1 MKPIIGVNCDYS
13 EDGKCFLKKEYTDA
27 IVLAG
32 GTPFILPIVKDKE
45 QLNNIDGILLSG
57 GNDISPERYGESCHE
72 KTKLVPVQ
80 KDDFDFLLVREALDM
95 DLPIFGIC
103 YGLQLINVGLG
114 GSLIQDIPSQYET
127 SIKHRSDHETHI
139 VSLDKASR
147 LFKILKHETLE
158 VNSTHHQAIKTLGKK
173 LRASAVADDGI
184 IEAVESTGHTY
195 VIGVQWHPETIIGK
209 DTQIELFRTLIDAA
223 SKGKHL

>member
-1 MKPIIGVNCDYS
+1 
-13 EDGKCFLKKEYTDA
+13 
-27 IVLAG
+27 
-32 GTPFILPIVKDKE
+32 
-45 QLNNIDGILLSG
+45 
-57 GNDISPERYGESCHE
+57 
-72 KTKLVPVQ
+72 
-80 KDDFDFLLVREALDM
+80 
-95 DLPIFGIC
+95 
-103 YGLQLINVGLG
+103 
-114 GSLIQDIPSQYET
+114 
-127 SIKHRSDHETHI
+127 
-139 VSLDKASR
+139 LDKASR

-223 SKGKHL
+223 SKGKRL